1 MVQSRYSSRV
11 MDMAGPLLYFVGDA
25 LPDLQIELDYES
37 GGPVVLTGATVTVSI
52 ARLKGSSAVKT
63 GTATLTDALNGFAVF
78 SWGAFTFGSP
88 GTYIGQVRV
97 TYSGGAPLSS
107 QKFLIEV
114 AEKVP
119 GL

>member
-1 MVQSRYSSRV
+1 MNSRQSSRV
-11 MDMAGPLLYFVGDA
+11 QDIAGPLVYFVGDA

-37 GGPVVLTGATVTVSI
+37 GGPVVLTDSTVTVSV
-52 ARLKGSSAVKT
+52 ARLKGTTAVKT
-63 GTATLTDALNGFAVF
+63 GTALLTDALHGFAVF
-78 SWGAFTFGSP
+78 SWGAFRFGSP

-97 TYSGGAPLSS
+97 TFDGGAPLSS

-114 AEKVP
+114 VEKVP